1 MLRTNQIFIL
11 LTAIILIIMNGCSG
25 DSSTSINNWQ
35 DNFKLIITD
44 APLPIDLVKS
54 AIVTISKIELKKSNE
69 SEPDQFILISDK
81 TVKLDLLTLR
91 NGITKTLALMKV
103 PNTSYKMIRL
113 TIDSA
118 IIILQDSREFK
129 LDIPPN
135 WIEITLNPLLTI
147 QENSVS
153 EILLDFDLSSSFE
166 LEGDPTK
173 IDSVSGFK
181 FNPQIR
187 AINMTNTGIIYGK
200 VADNANSNALYNA
213 RLWLEG
219 QQQSEVSTFSDENGY
234 FKIIGVPVG
243 TFIVHCK
250 KDGYE
255 EKTAIGII
263 DSIGNSKLVIFGL
276 NKQ

>member
-1 MLRTNQIFIL
+1 
-11 LTAIILIIMNGCSG
+11 MNGCSD
-25 DSSTSINNWQ
+25 DSSTSINNGQ
-35 DNFKLIITD
+35 NNFKLILTD
-44 APLPIDLVKS
+44 APLPIDFVKS

-81 TVKLDLLTLR
+81 TVNLDLLTLR
-91 NGITKTLALMKV
+91 NGITETLALMNV

-118 IIILQDSREFK
+118 IIILKDSREFK

-166 LEGDPTK
+166 LEGDPSK

-200 VADNANSNALYNA
+200 VTDNANSNALYNA
-213 RLWLEG
+213 RLWIEG
-219 QQQSEVSTFSDENGY
+219 QQQSDISTFSNEDGY
-234 FKIIGVPVG
+234 YKIIGVPIG
-243 TFIVHCK
+243 TFIVHCT
-250 KDGYE
+250 KDGYV
-255 EKTAIGII
+255 EKTAIDII
-263 DSIGNSKLVIFGL
+263 VSKGNSEIVNFEL